1 MKTISTKLDD
11 ETVKVLEEKA
21 QQQNMTVSEYLRQQI
36 YPLIEGTKTLS
47 LEQCLAKL
55 ESCLSRL
62 HFCVKPLQE
71 LAFELQK
78 FETELIIKRQNAP
91 LAEKQP
97 EIEEAPIEEEKK
109 PNEPSET
116 KPEIATASS

>member
-71 LAFELQK
+71 FAFDLQK
-78 FETELIIKRQNAP
+78 FETELVV
-91 LAEKQP
+91 KQEMAP
-97 EIEEAPIEEEKK
+97 EIEKTPIEEEKE
-109 PNEPSET
+109 PNEQSQGEPET
-116 KPEIATASS
+116 VTASS